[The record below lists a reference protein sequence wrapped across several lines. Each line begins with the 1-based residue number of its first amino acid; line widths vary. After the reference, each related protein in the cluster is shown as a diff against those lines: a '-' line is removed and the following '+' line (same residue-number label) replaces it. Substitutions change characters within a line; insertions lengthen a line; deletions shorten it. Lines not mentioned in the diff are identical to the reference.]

1 MKNKFVAEMANVR
14 AFVNVAR
21 SLESVEAGVPGMG
34 LFAGCRGLGKTR
46 TAIWYTSNN
55 GSIYLRSKARWS
67 EGWFLEELALEL
79 GIVPKKRYRD
89 NFDDVLTALKEKKRL
104 VVVDEIN
111 LPPTSCLESI
121 RDIHDLTENP
131 FLLIGHE
138 GAVQRLKRLGP
149 FFDRFLYITEPKP
162 LSAEDLRIFADQCM
176 DYPVEEEVL
185 PRILKR
191 TSGNVRRSIV
201 ILKGMENRCRLGRSK
216 TIGMDHMPTEAG
228 DGGRK

>member
-1 MKNKFVAEMANVR
+1 MKNKFVSELANVR

-21 SLESVEAGVPGMG
+21 SLETVEAGVPGMG

-46 TAIWYTSNN
+46 TAIWYTSSN

-67 EGWFLEELALEL
+67 EAWFIEELALEL
-79 GIVPKKRYRD
+79 GIVPKRRYRD
-89 NFDDVLTALKEKKRL
+89 NFDDVLAAFKEKKRL

-111 LPPTSCLESI
+111 LPPTSCLEAI

-138 GAVQRLKRLGP
+138 GAIQRLKRLGP
-149 FFDRFLYITEPKP
+149 FFDRFLYVCEPKP
-162 LSAEDLRIFADQCM
+162 LSVEDLKTFAGECM
-176 DYPVEEEVL
+176 DFPVEEDVFA
-185 PRILKR
+185 RVLKR
-191 TSGNVRRSIV
+191 ASGNVRRSIV
-201 ILKGMENRCRLGRSK
+201 ILKGMENRCRLGRAK
-216 TIGMDHMPTEAG
+216 TIGLDHLPPDPG